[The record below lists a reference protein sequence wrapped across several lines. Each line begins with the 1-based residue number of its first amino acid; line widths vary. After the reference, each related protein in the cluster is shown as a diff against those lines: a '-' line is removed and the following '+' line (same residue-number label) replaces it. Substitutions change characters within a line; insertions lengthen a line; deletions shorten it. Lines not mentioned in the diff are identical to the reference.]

1 MFSFEK
7 NNGEGH
13 IFISFKFE
21 SKVAHAYAHNNIS
34 GSLLVPRHLS
44 VAIKLQEHPNADL
57 QSLILL
63 KSFHRCLV
71 ITNRVVLGNVYIF
84 FYGTQIGC
92 YVCIYLIYSER
103 SKTIFPLFY
112 SLWRMDDDCG

>member
-7 NNGEGH
+7 NNGEWH

-63 KSFHRCLV
+63 IHF
-71 ITNRVVLGNVYIF
+71 TDVLLL
-84 FYGTQIGC
+84 QI
-92 YVCIYLIYSER
+92 V
-103 SKTIFPLFY
+103 LF
-112 SLWRMDDDCG
+112 